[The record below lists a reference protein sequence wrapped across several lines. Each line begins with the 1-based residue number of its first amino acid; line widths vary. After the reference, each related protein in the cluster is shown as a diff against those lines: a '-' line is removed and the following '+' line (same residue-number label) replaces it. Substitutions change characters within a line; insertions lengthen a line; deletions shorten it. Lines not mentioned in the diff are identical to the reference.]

1 MLGKLL
7 KYDLKY
13 MVQNMSLFYILC
25 LFFAVTTRILFSIDQ
40 TVIIKIISQISVG
53 CLFAMVFNILI
64 NTVMRSWVRFS
75 DSIYKDESY
84 LTHTLPVTKNAIY
97 DSKFIQTLVF
107 FTIGFIIVIL
117 SLFIAYYTEER
128 WELLKGIINGLS
140 TSLNVNTT
148 FFVIGFLA
156 VVFLEVFNAIQCGFL
171 GMILGNRKNNNKNLL
186 SVVFGLIAYM
196 ASQII
201 VLILMFI
208 IGMFNNNIMDLFTSE
223 VLLTNSSI
231 KLLII
236 LAIVIY
242 LIAIIVMNI
251 TSKIV
256 FNKGVNVE

>member
-1 MLGKLL
+1 MLGKVM
-7 KYDLKY
+7 KYDLKWICKPLL
-13 MVQNMSLFYILC
+13 VFYILG
-25 LFFAVTTRILFSIDQ
+25 LIFSVATRLMGNIQNSIVF
-40 TVIIKIISQISVG
+40 TVITQICSGAAISMMASIV
-53 CLFAMVFNILI
+53 I
-64 NTVMRSWVRFS
+64 NSLMRCWVRFIRN
-75 DSIYKDESY
+75 IYKDESY
-84 LTHTLPVTKNAIY
+84 LTHTLPVTKNEIY

-107 FTIGFIIVIL
+107 FTVGFIIVIL

-156 VVFLEVFNAIQCGFL
+156 VVFLEAFNAIQCGFL
-171 GMILGNRKNNNKNLL
+171 GMILGNRKNNNKTLL

-208 IGMFNNNIMDLFTSE
+208 IGMLNNNIMDLFTQE

-236 LAIVIY
+236 LAIIIY

-251 TSKIV
+251 ISKIL

>member
-1 MLGKLL
+1 MLSKLL
-7 KYDLKY
+7 KYELKY

-84 LTHTLPVTKNAIY
+84 LTHTLPVTKNQIY

-107 FTIGFIIVIL
+107 FTVGFIIVIL

-148 FFVIGFLA
+148 FFVTGFLA

-171 GMILGNRKNNNKNLL
+171 GMILGNRKNNNKTLL

-208 IGMFNNNIMDLFTSE
+208 IGMFNNNVMDLFTSE

-242 LIAIIVMNI
+242 LIAIIAMNI
-251 TSKIV
+251 IAKVV

>member
-7 KYDLKY
+7 KYELKY
-13 MVQNMSLFYILC
+13 MIQNMSLFYIPC
-25 LFFAVTTRILFSIDQ
+25 IIFAVTTRIIFSIDQ
-40 TVIIKIISQISVG
+40 TVIIKIIGQISVG
-53 CLFAMVFNILI
+53 CLFAMVFSILI
-64 NTVMRSWVRFS
+64 NTVMRSWVRFN

-84 LTHTLPVTKNAIY
+84 LTHTLPVTKNEIY

-107 FTIGFIIVIL
+107 FTVGFIIVIL

-156 VVFLEVFNAIQCGFL
+156 VVFLEAFNAIQCGFL
-171 GMILGNRKNNNKNLL
+171 GMILGNRKNNNKTLL

-208 IGMFNNNIMDLFTSE
+208 IGMFNNNIMDLFTQE

-236 LAIVIY
+236 LAIIIY

-251 TSKIV
+251 ISKIL